1 MEECVKKLPIE
12 LVNKII
18 NYTDIIT
25 FRNGKYINRIPKNDE
40 RYKILNTITRPVKI
54 GRNIFLLKL
63 INYSYDEP
71 RGYLVEYLFTE
82 NNIKITLK
90 FVKRIIDGFDRVYI
104 QKSYVKY
111 IYDVNGRWSTIVYYS
126 M

>member
-1 MEECVKKLPIE
+1 VKKLPIE